1 MESIIIEHGEY
12 MLYMGDVG
20 SFVAHKRPEGLVNIE
35 YIAFTRDRS
44 SAALVAVLAQ
54 NAASLFAR
62 ITGRRDVPFALVDCN
77 DPFDVAEFERQL
89 RNRDYRTRSTVPL
102 AVHCME
108 GGDGDA

>member
-1 MESIIIEHGEY
+1 MESQIIEHGEY
-12 MLYMGDVG
+12 MLYMGDSG

-44 SAALVAVLAQ
+44 NAAKVAVLAQ
-54 NAASLFAR
+54 NAATLFVR
-62 ITGRRDVPFALVDCN
+62 YTGRRDVPFAVVDCN

-89 RNRDYRTRSTVPL
+89 RERDYRTRATSAL

-108 GGDGDA
+108 GVDGDA